1 MANKKFMYGIAK
13 VLFNDKLVGYIEK
26 NSWNNNGSKGEAT
39 RVNAEQ
45 VTGAPVLVIP
55 QSNGSVNP
63 QFNIIQLDYENLQ
76 MLLGGV
82 LHYAAEDEEKTTP
95 VGWTAPSEVIQLQ
108 GPWQIDMVSGQS
120 ILIPNALLLS
130 NLGGNLTLTE
140 TAKIECSLEPM
151 IPDGGGAP
159 YGTFNTDAIP
169 DVWTSGHKLPEP
181 AAAAN
186 MTEQDNPAILQDEDN
201 G

>member
-1 MANKKFMYGIAK
+1 MAKKFMYGIAK

-26 NSWNNNGSKGEAT
+26 GSWNNNGSKGEAT
-39 RVNAEQ
+39 RVEAEQ

-55 QSNGSVNP
+55 QSNGTVAP
-63 QFNIIQLDYENLQ
+63 QFNIIQLDYENMQ
-76 MLLGGV
+76 MLLGGA
-82 LHYAAEDEEKTTP
+82 LHYAAGDEEKTTP
-95 VGWTAPSEVIQLQ
+95 VGWTAPSETIQLQ
-108 GPWQIDMVSGQS
+108 GPWQIDLVSGQS

-151 IPDGGGAP
+151 IPEGGGAP
-159 YGTFNTDAIP
+159 YGTFNSDAIP
-169 DVWTSGHKLPEP
+169 SVWTSGHKLPEP
-181 AAAAN
+181 AAAAS
-186 MTEQDNPAILQDEDN
+186 MAKQADPDALQGDDNN